1 MLQSTAFNMVAQF
14 QERLPPAAVGTVNS
28 ALSSAIAYASTALA
42 TSPIPAGIAATI
54 VALNNGVIT
63 PAVARLTG
71 EINAKKAAM
80 SGSTG
85 KDPALYCAPPNPRD
99 TPTECLTERWLMFL
113 VNYIPV
119 VVPVAVAVI
128 VRRAKMKV
136 KVKVAAAKAV
146 AAAKV
151 AQANAM
157 KDTLAAAAAAT
168 DPKAM
173 KAMRAAKKW
182 RGNKAGAPEKQ
193 PTEPLIKVNSAVMAA
208 NLITSTLSY
217 FYLLATYS
225 STRFPSHLSTC

>member
-1 MLQSTAFNMVAQF
+1 
-14 QERLPPAAVGTVNS
+14 
-28 ALSSAIAYASTALA
+28 
-42 TSPIPAGIAATI
+42 
-54 VALNNGVIT
+54 
-63 PAVARLTG
+63 
-71 EINAKKAAM
+71 
-80 SGSTG
+80 
-85 KDPALYCAPPNPRD
+85 
-99 TPTECLTERWLMFL
+99 
-113 VNYIPV
+113 
-119 VVPVAVAVI
+119 
-128 VRRAKMKV
+128 V

-225 STRFPSHLSTC
+225 STCFPSHLSTC